1 MKYLTY
7 ALEMVLVGALLLQ
20 APFAKAQNLAP
31 PLNPILDLAGQ
42 PLPSVYTNYSVT
54 FTAASSLTD
63 LTFAFRNDPGF
74 TTLDDVSMMD
84 NTTPSGE
91 LVVDGGFESGL
102 APWTYDNVFGASFG
116 GFVDTSGN
124 CASTLGVPLGLAP
137 NSGTADW
144 CDGATQ
150 AYDAIDQ
157 LIATT
162 IGDSYT
168 VSFWVDQANSN
179 QEGQTIFQDLS
190 TNGNPTTDG
199 NGIDVL
205 VYAQAGLPQAATPEP
220 ATWFLVGGGLMGMG
234 LLRTVCEAVGD
245 CWEGILRRCF
255 VICSSRF
262 RPR

>member
-1 MKYLTY
+1 
-7 ALEMVLVGALLLQ
+7 
-20 APFAKAQNLAP
+20 
-31 PLNPILDLAGQ
+31 
-42 PLPSVYTNYSVT
+42 
-54 FTAASSLTD
+54 
-63 LTFAFRNDPGF
+63 
-74 TTLDDVSMMD
+74 MMD

-168 VSFWVDQANSN
+168 VSFWVDQANSYEWESDYGRQWN
-179 QEGQTIFQDLS
+179 RCAGVCAGGAAASGYARAGHVVF
-190 TNGNPTTDG
+190 GGWRADG
-199 NGIDVL
+199 YGVVED
-205 VYAQAGLPQAATPEP
+205 GL
-220 ATWFLVGGGLMGMG
+220 
-234 LLRTVCEAVGD
+234 
-245 CWEGILRRCF
+245 
-255 VICSSRF
+255 
-262 RPR
+262 